1 MGSIRGI
8 LFDFGDTL
16 VDFGTVDTIDLFEQG
31 ARGTYAYL
39 RRKGFKLPSFNEYHK
54 RQLRAV
60 RRAYAW
66 SHVIRREFNA
76 LDVIG
81 KLARRMGYRLGQED
95 LDEIAWQWY
104 EPLAAQG
111 ELEEGVVAMLRQFTA
126 DGLTLGIVSNTFIP
140 GGVLD
145 RHLRDLGLLELFPV
159 RVYSCDVRYR
169 KPHRRIFR
177 LALQRAGL
185 DAAATVFV
193 GDTPRA
199 DIRGARRAGMT
210 AILKDP
216 RARFANSRIHPDYTI
231 RSLGELPGILEQ
243 WDG

>member
-1 MGSIRGI
+1 MSSIRGI

-16 VDFGTVDTIDLFEQG
+16 LDFGTVDTIDLFEQG

-39 RRKGFKLPSFNEYHK
+39 QRRRFELPSFNEYHR
-54 RQLRAV
+54 RQLKAV

-66 SHVIRREFNA
+66 SHVVRREFNA

-81 KLARRMGYRLGQED
+81 KLARQMGCHLDRND

-104 EPLAAQG
+104 KPLAAQG
-111 ELEEGVVAMLRQFTA
+111 ELADGVVEMLRQFTA
-126 DGLTLGIVSNTFIP
+126 DGLTLAVVSNTFIP

-145 RHLRDLGLLELFPV
+145 RHLRALGLLGFFPV

-177 LALQRAGL
+177 IALQRAGL
-185 DAAATVFV
+185 DAAATLFV

-199 DIRGARRAGMT
+199 DILGARRVGMRT
-210 AILKDP
+210 VLKDP
-216 RARFANSRIHPDYTI
+216 HDRYADSRIRPDYTI
-231 RSLGELPGILEQ
+231 RSLLELPGIVEQ
-243 WDG
+243 LD